1 MTTDARHLPRLLGRQ
16 KPWSLFVMIGY
27 AVAALGF
34 ALLPSIIL
42 TPVAPVLIGSG
53 FAFSLG
59 AYLAGRFRA
68 SALRTIRRE
77 EQRPH
82 PLLD

>member
-1 MTTDARHLPRLLGRQ
+1 MAIQFSCACGKAMQAKEEYAGRRVRCGGCGAIVTIPQ
-16 KPWSLFVMIGY
+16 AGV
-27 AVAALGF
+27 
-34 ALLPSIIL
+34 L